1 LFNHKSLR
9 KYFKELEK
17 IMGIRQLL
25 IALVAICFASSVYAA
40 TSKHISHRID
50 ASTLESVEILIPV
63 VQMEI
68 EVYDGDDVELE
79 IDIHSQRRM
88 WVFGRRNVD
97 DIELEIDRDGNDLT
111 LGINEKNLEQT
122 WRVKIPRN
130 LALNMN
136 IGVGEVK
143 LYKFANDLD
152 VDLGVGEVSVLVD
165 DLEYRSIN
173 LSVGVGETTIRGFE
187 HSARSNRDLVSD
199 STHYNGSGEHRMD
212 IEVGVGEA
220 RVVNR

>member
-1 LFNHKSLR
+1 
-9 KYFKELEK
+9 
-17 IMGIRQLL
+17 MGIKQLL
-25 IALVAICFASSVYAA
+25 FILGSLCFASSVYAA

-63 VQMEI
+63 VQMRI
-68 EVYDGDDVELE
+68 EVYDGNAVELE
-79 IDIHSQRRM
+79 IDVRSKPRM
-88 WVFGRRNVD
+88 WIFGRQSVD
-97 DIELEIDRDGNDLT
+97 DIELEIDRDGNELI
-111 LGINEKNLEQT
+111 LGIDEKNLEQT
-122 WRVKIPRN
+122 WRVRIPRN
-130 LALNMN
+130 LAINMN

-143 LYKFANDLD
+143 LNQFANDLD

-187 HSARSNRDLVSD
+187 HAARSNRELVSD
-199 STHYNGSGEHRMD
+199 SAHYNGDGEHRMD

-220 RVVNR
+220 SVVNR